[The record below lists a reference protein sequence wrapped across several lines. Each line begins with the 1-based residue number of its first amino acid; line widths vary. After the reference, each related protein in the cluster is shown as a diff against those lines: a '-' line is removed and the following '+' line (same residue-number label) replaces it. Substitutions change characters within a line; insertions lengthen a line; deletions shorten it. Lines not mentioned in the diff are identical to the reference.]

1 MKETEMVSYSLI
13 FANYKAVGKNDK
25 LYELVSLNIAKQF
38 SKIYLPWLNQ
48 GSLRGG
54 GEAQYR

>member
-1 MKETEMVSYSLI
+1 MVSYSLI